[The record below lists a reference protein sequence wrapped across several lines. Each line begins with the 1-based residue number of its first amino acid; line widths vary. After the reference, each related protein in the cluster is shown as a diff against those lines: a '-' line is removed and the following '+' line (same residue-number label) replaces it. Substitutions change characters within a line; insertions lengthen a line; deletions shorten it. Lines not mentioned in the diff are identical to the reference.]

1 MDVLF
6 INPGNAKN
14 IYQDL
19 AEDYSAIETPTWS
32 LLLAQSCR
40 SVGYEVDILDV
51 NAERLGEEEAVNRI
65 KSLNPRLVCF
75 VVYGQNPNSGTVNMS
90 GTVKLAKAIKNSGF
104 TSPVSIVGS
113 HVQAL
118 PYETLEREKDVDFI
132 FTNEAVYA
140 LWNVLK
146 LDNMADVEQLKSVR
160 GLGIRLNG
168 KVHLTFPERIVP
180 ASRMDIDLPGY
191 AWDLLPYKEKPLD
204 LYRAH
209 FWHAEYDH
217 DKRTPFAAI
226 YTSLG
231 CPFKCG
237 FCMINI
243 LNRNDNDP
251 IGDAA
256 NYSKMRFWSPEFI
269 IQEFDKLVGMGVKT
283 LRISDEMFLLNKKY
297 YVPLCKLLKERGY
310 GDILAMWAYSRVDT
324 IKNPENLKLLKEAGI
339 KWLGIG
345 IESADPNIRL
355 EVTKGK
361 FENLDIREVIKKVQ
375 DADLGVIANYLFG
388 LAGDNMESMQ
398 KTLDLSLELN
408 TIAWNGYAVMALPGS
423 KVYKEAIKAGH
434 ELPSDYIGYSFHSY
448 ETKPLPTEYLTPAQI
463 LKFRDEA
470 WMKYHTHPP
479 FLDKIE
485 KMHGKRIRQNIED
498 MAKIKLKRKILGD
511 RLDRYPLIEIPIR

>member
-40 SVGYEVDILDV
+40 SVGYEVGILDA
-51 NAERLGEEEAVNRI
+51 NAERLTEEQVSNKVNE
-65 KSLNPRLVCF
+65 LNPRLVCF

-104 TSPVSIVGS
+104 KSPISVVGS

-118 PYETLEREKDVDFI
+118 PYETLEREDDLDFI
-132 FTNEAVYA
+132 FINEGVYS

-146 LDNMADVEQLKSVR
+146 LDDIGDIEHLKTVN
-160 GLGIRLNG
+160 GLGIRVNG
-168 KVHLTFPERIVP
+168 KVRLTAPERIVP
-180 ASRMDIDLPGY
+180 HERMDQDLPGY
-191 AWDLLPYKEKPLD
+191 AWDLLPFKEKPFD

-231 CPFKCG
+231 CPFKCS

-243 LNRNDNDP
+243 INRDDEDP
-251 IGDAA
+251 VGDAA

-269 IQEFDKLVGMGVKT
+269 IKEFDKLVELGVKT

-310 GDILAMWAYSRVDT
+310 P
-324 IKNPENLKLLKEAGI
+324 KNLELLKEAGI

-345 IESADPNIRL
+345 IESADPSVRL

-361 FENLDIREVIKKVQ
+361 FENIDIREVIEKVH
-375 DADLGVIANYLFG
+375 DAGLGVIANYLFG
-388 LAGDNMESMQ
+388 LTGDNMESMQ

-423 KVYKEAIKAGH
+423 KVYKDAIQSGF
-434 ELPSDYIGYSFHSY
+434 ELPNDYIGYSFHSY
-448 ETKPLPTEYLTPAQI
+448 ETKPLPTKYLTPAQI
-463 LKFRDEA
+463 LKFRDDA

-479 FLDKIE
+479 FLE
-485 KMHGKRIRQNIED
+485 KMEKLHGKKIRQNIED
-498 MAKIKLKRKILGD
+498 MTKIKLKRKILGD
-511 RLDRYPLIEIPIR
+511 

>member
-1 MDVLF
+1 VDVLF

-65 KSLNPRLVCF
+65 KRLNPRLVCF

-511 RLDRYPLIEIPIR
+511 RLDRYPLIEVPIR